1 MAYRI
6 FEVFGVEMEYM
17 IVDRDN
23 LKVKAVADELLKK
36 VTGEYISDFENGE
49 IDWSNELV
57 NHVIEIKTHKPTKSL
72 KGIGPEFAT
81 NVQQINKL
89 LEPMNAMLLPGGA
102 HPFMNPFTEM
112 QLWKHEHNEIYNLY
126 NRIFDC
132 RGHGWANLQSTHI
145 NLPFQGDEEFRR
157 LHAAVRLLLP
167 IIPALSA
174 STPMLD
180 GALTGFSDSRLETY
194 RLNQAKFPIIS
205 GKVIPEAVFTKEAY
219 YEQIFGKIRETI
231 QPYDTENI
239 LDQHFLNSRGAIA
252 RFDRGAIEIRIIDI
266 QECPAADLAIL
277 AAVVE
282 VLKKLVAESW
292 SSIEAQTAW
301 HEDTLAAIFLKV
313 VKEGENALI
322 EDSAYMQMFGL
333 DPEPLSAGEL
343 WAFLLPD
350 IRQQLS
356 LDQYQIISK
365 IIANGSLSSR
375 IRKALG
381 QQPGQEKTI
390 SVYRQLADCLEKN
403 QLFEG

>member
-17 IVDRDN
+17 IVDRDS

-72 KGIGPEFAT
+72 TGIGPEFAA

-112 QLWKHEHNEIYNLY
+112 QLWKHEYNEIYNLY

-145 NLPFQGDEEFRR
+145 NLPFQGDEEFKR
-157 LHAAVRLLLP
+157 LHAAIRLLLP
-167 IIPALSA
+167 VIPALSA

-180 GALTGFSDSRLETY
+180 GALTGFVDSRLETY

-219 YEQIFGKIRETI
+219 YEQIFGKIRESI

-282 VLKKLVAESW
+282 VLKKLVGEDW
-292 SSIEAQTAW
+292 SGIAAQTAW

-313 VKEGENALI
+313 IKEGENALI
-322 EDSAYMQMFGL
+322 EDSAYLQMFGL
-333 DPEPLSAGEL
+333 GPEPLTAGEL

-350 IRQQLS
+350 IREQLTH
-356 LDQYQIISK
+356 DQYQLISK

-375 IRKALG
+375 ILKALG
-381 QQPGQEKTI
+381 EKPDQERTLQ
-390 SVYRQLADCLEKN
+390 VYRQLSDCLEKN
-403 QLFEG
+403 QLFE